1 LEEIMFKRTA
11 LQHTLCATILAFAGT
26 LAIAQENRIGGS
38 QPALTI
44 YNANFAVVRQR
55 LALDLTAG
63 VNHVTF
69 AEATAHIEPD
79 SVILRDPSGHRVLQV
94 LEQNYRND
102 PLSQGLLLSLYEG
115 KTLDFEISGR
125 DPQGNLRTEV
135 VRGKIIRSG
144 YNPHS
149 QPGGYTEPVIEVN
162 GRLQFTLP
170 GQPIFPSLG
179 ENTILKPTLDWLL
192 ETDKPGASEAEL
204 SYVTGGMSWHAD
216 YNIVAPVQGDTI
228 DLVGWITISND
239 TGKDFEQAR
248 IKLIAGDV
256 HKLQDQGNRNRL
268 YDMAMKEAAASPAP
282 PVTEKSFDEYHLYSL
297 ERATTLRD
305 RQTKQVEFVAAT
317 GIKSQRIYVYNG
329 AAIDASRYG
338 YYNFEQVRND
348 PGYGTQSNPKVWVM
362 QQFKN
367 SAANHLGMPLPQGRL
382 RFYRRDDDGQMEF
395 TGENTIDHTPSD
407 ETVRVYTG
415 NAFDV
420 VGERLRTNYKV
431 NTREQ
436 WMDESFQIK
445 LRNHKKQ
452 AVTVRVVERLYRW
465 SNWEIVQNSQ
475 DYRKRDAQ
483 TIEFS
488 VEVPADGEQVVTY
501 GVHYSW

>member
-1 LEEIMFKRTA
+1 MFNRT
-11 LQHTLCATILAFAGT
+11 TLHRNLIRAMLSAIGIIFAATLV
-26 LAIAQENRIGGS
+26 IAQENHAAAS
-38 QPALTI
+38 QTALTI

-55 LALDLTAG
+55 LALDLTSG
-63 VNHVTF
+63 VTHITF
-69 AEATAHIEPD
+69 ADATAHIEPD
-79 SVILRDPSGHRVLQV
+79 SVILRDPSGRRILQV

-135 VRGKIIRSG
+135 VRGRIIRSG

-149 QPGGYTEPVIEVN
+149 QNGYTEPVIEVN

-179 ENTILKPTLDWLL
+179 ENTILKPTLEWLL
-192 ETDKPGASEAEL
+192 QTDKPGASEAEL

-228 DLVGWITISND
+228 DLVGWITINND

-256 HKLQDQGNRNRL
+256 HKLQDAESRNRM
-268 YDMAMKEAAASPAP
+268 YDMAMKEAAAAPAP

-305 RQTKQVEFVAAT
+305 RETKQVEFVAAT

-329 AAIDASRYG
+329 AAIDCNRYG

-348 PGYGTQSNPKVWVM
+348 PSYGTQSNPKVWVM

-367 SAANHLGMPLPQGRL
+367 SAVNHLGMPLPQGRL
-382 RFYRRDDDGQMEF
+382 RFYRRDDDGQVEF

-420 VGERLRTNYKV
+420 VGERARTNYKM
-431 NTREQ
+431 NSREQ
-436 WMDESFQIK
+436 WVDESFQIK
-445 LRNHKKQ
+445 VRNHKKQ

-465 SNWEIVQNSQ
+465 SNWEIVQKSH
-475 DYRKRDAQ
+475 DYRKLDAQ
-483 TIEFS
+483 IIEFP
-488 VEVPADGEQVVTY
+488 VEVPADGEQVINY
-501 GVHYSW
+501 SVHYSW